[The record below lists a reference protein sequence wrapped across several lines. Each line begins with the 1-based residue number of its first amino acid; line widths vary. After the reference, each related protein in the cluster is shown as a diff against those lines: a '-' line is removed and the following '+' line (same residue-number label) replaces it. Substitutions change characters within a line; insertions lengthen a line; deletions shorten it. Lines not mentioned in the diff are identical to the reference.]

1 MEKTVVYIDM
11 VADLFHYGHIRFIKN
26 CRKHGDLLYVGVHN
40 DEDVKSYK
48 RIPFI
53 HMNERIEVLESCKY
67 IDKVISNAPLNIDA
81 DFILKNKI
89 NIICK
94 PDNINNTIKKI
105 HDTDVKIVSYTK
117 SVSSSE
123 ILSGLKYI

>member
-40 DEDVKSYK
+40 DKDVKSYK

-81 DFILKNKI
+81 DFISKNKI

-105 HDTDVKIVSYTK
+105 HDADVKIVSYTK
-117 SVSSSE
+117 SVSSSK
-123 ILSGLKYI
+123 ILSAIKYI